1 MTQCCDDD
9 TIPAPCTCEAC
20 CGGDLPVN
28 PFVAFRVAY
37 GMLLDEDAFKTMM
50 GNPRGKQMFHSAWL
64 HRSGVVWGLRVCREG
79 ELVIKVSPGAAVD
92 QVGRELLVE
101 STMCLDLRDWLTKQK
116 LDGPQDGCKTTEI
129 QACLVAEFQ
138 CCPTDPV
145 PTLADPCDMTR
156 KHDDYS
162 RVVESVKLDL
172 RPGCCPQ
179 PEEIYHRVRVLLGL
193 DDVGDDEADEEAV
206 SAVMTVVSASPDQ
219 RPQVLL
225 QQFRLMAAL
234 DVMDLR
240 PPVREGEPCLSLFPA
255 LDECAGVVL
264 AAVEIHVKEESGCTE
279 IVDVCIDPLV
289 RRSLLP
295 TATIQE
301 LSCAVAPAIF
311 GAAPDSDAGGP
322 RVIRDSL
329 RVSDD
334 GLTITFKVTQRLIR
348 GSIKRGV
355 AITSLSSRGWVDEEI
370 DTVGYEHLEH
380 EHPEVTITLVD
391 RPINE
396 IVRLIVRGT
405 GETPVFG
412 SDPAVPLAGFVGG
425 PPGGTDDG
433 VDAVMTFPN
442 PVERTEDTS

>member
-1 MTQCCDDD
+1 MTNCCDDD

-28 PFVAFRVAY
+28 PFVAFRAAY

-101 STMCLDLRDWLTKQK
+101 STMCLDVRDWVTKQQ
-116 LDGPQDGCKTTEI
+116 LGGPQEGCGTTTIE
-129 QACLVAEFQ
+129 ACLFAEFQ
-138 CCPTDPV
+138 CCPTSPV
-145 PTLADPCDMTR
+145 PTLSDPCDMTR

-172 RPGCCPQ
+172 RPGSCPP
-179 PEEIYHRVRVLLGL
+179 PEENYHRVRVLLGL
-193 DDVGDDEADEEAV
+193 DEVGDDDEAGEEA
-206 SAVMTVVSASPDQ
+206 AVAVLEVRSASPDQ

-240 PPVREGEPCLSLFPA
+240 PPVRDGEPCLSLFPA

-264 AAVEIHVKEESGCTE
+264 AAVEIDVKEESGCTE
-279 IVDVCIDPLV
+279 IIDVRIDALV
-289 RRSLLP
+289 RRALLP

-311 GAAPDSDAGGP
+311 GATPDSDAGGP

-329 RVSDD
+329 HMSDD
-334 GLTITFKVTQRLIR
+334 GLTITFNVTRPLIR
-348 GSIKRGV
+348 GSVKRGV

-370 DTVGYEHLEH
+370 DTVGYKNQ
-380 EHPEVTITLVD
+380 EVTITLVD

-396 IVRLIVRGT
+396 IVRLVVRGT

-412 SDPAVPLAGFVGG
+412 SDPPVPLAGFVDG

-433 VDAVMTFPN
+433 VDAAMTFPN
-442 PVERTEDTS
+442 PVDRTEDPS